1 MLLKTVYQ
9 WDIRNQEDLDIF
21 SAESL
26 EIHRSAART
35 LYRDDPEANPAQY
48 EEEIPEVDNSQ
59 RGTRR
64 RVAGTEGQPEK
75 LASEEKSKKQAS
87 KKKPKPQP
95 PIEEEEQEPDEKLWK
110 LWIMDEFPSR
120 EEFLNRLNSDLEHRQ
135 QPQQRRKKA
144 KYDGFSIVVKAIVE
158 HQDGKPIR
166 AEFVETEGMLLAHLP
181 NPNGDRILIDLR
193 RGEVVEDSEGNIRET
208 RTTGYSR
215 ENYHIARRNTIDLLM
230 RTDLDMMNT
239 WDLMSYLCNGE
250 WKDFPENLEY
260 ARREQ
265 RERLA
270 KQLQEQETKP

>member
-1 MLLKTVYQ
+1 MLLKTVHQ
-9 WDIRNQEDLDIF
+9 WDIYTQEDLNIF
-21 SAESL
+21 TVESL
-26 EIHRSAART
+26 EIHLSAART
-35 LYRDDPEANPAQY
+35 LYRTNPEANPAQY
-48 EEEIPEVDNSQ
+48 AEEIPEVDNSQ
-59 RGTRR
+59 RRTRR
-64 RVAGTEGQPEK
+64 QEAGTEGQPE
-75 LASEEKSKKQAS
+75 KQAS
-87 KKKPKPQP
+87 KKKPKPQS

-181 NPNGDRILIDLR
+181 DPNEGRILIDLQR
-193 RGEVVEDSEGNIRET
+193 REVVEDSEGNIRKT
-208 RTTGYSR
+208 RTTADSM

-230 RTDLDMMNT
+230 RTDLDMTNT
-239 WDLMSYLCNGE
+239 WDLMSYLCHE
-250 WKDFPENLEY
+250 ELQDFPENLGY
-260 ARREQ
+260 AREKQ

-270 KQLQEQETKP
+270 KQLADREEE